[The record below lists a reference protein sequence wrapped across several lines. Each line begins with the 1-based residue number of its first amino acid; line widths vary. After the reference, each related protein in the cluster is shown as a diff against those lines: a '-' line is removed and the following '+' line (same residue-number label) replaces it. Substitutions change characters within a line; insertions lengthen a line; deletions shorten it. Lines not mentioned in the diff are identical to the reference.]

1 MLCVDIL
8 LLSIHFSNLEGE
20 RMGKL
25 TDELKGEHKV
35 LLQEFE
41 KIKQLGGFTP
51 EGKSLLFNCKKILLS
66 HLKKED
72 EQLYPVLKKAG
83 IEDGTVMD
91 LAEDYITEMKSI
103 SERAVKFFDTY
114 ERDDEDIDFAVAV
127 EFLMGSLKNRISM
140 EESILYKKFDEISA

>member
-1 MLCVDIL
+1 
-8 LLSIHFSNLEGE
+8 
-20 RMGKL
+20 MGKL